1 MTNPNETTPATPA
14 AEPTILIGDMK
25 WSQVLPILIAALE
38 DGTPTGVRMA
48 KDHLSQMAAA
58 ADLAGMAMD
67 VLMRAADRGLDLEG
81 DMQSAISQARRINA
95 SRGH

>member
-1 MTNPNETTPATPA
+1 MNRFQ
-14 AEPTILIGDMK
+14 ILI
-25 WSQVLPILIAALE
+25 QLLLISFAEIATE
-38 DGTPTGVRMA
+38 IVRLA

-67 VLMRAADRGLDLEG
+67 VLMRVADRGLDLEG
-81 DMQSAISQARRINA
+81 DMQNAISQARRISA